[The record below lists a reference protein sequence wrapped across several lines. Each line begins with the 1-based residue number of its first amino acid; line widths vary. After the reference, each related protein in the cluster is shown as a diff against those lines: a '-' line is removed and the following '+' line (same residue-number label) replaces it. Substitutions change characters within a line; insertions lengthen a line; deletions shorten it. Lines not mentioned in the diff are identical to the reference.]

1 MEEHAAETY
10 TEAELEAG
18 KKLAMSILSKAVTSG
33 GLAAMLSVLMPGAG
47 AGAGGL
53 TALLSKLSETYGD
66 LSAQDQKH
74 LRAVVAWVK
83 SGFQLKLES

>member
-47 AGAGGL
+47 GL